1 MTIPDAGTVLAE
13 PDARPVRSV
22 LLTGAAG
29 RVATAVRPFLRQRFA
44 LRLHDRVAPPDLQA
58 GETVVVGDLADRAH
72 VREALRGVDAVV
84 HLACVHG
91 VDLTFEPGLDA
102 NYRAAV
108 HLLDEARRAG
118 IARFVYASSHHVH
131 GAHPRD
137 GFAGDGAAF
146 APDAYY
152 GLGKAFGELACAL
165 HATRFGLRTLVVRI
179 GNADPQVA
187 DDRSL
192 RLWASGRDLAALFA
206 IGLEHPDV
214 RHDVVY
220 GVSECP
226 EPLYPNARA
235 HELGYRAQ
243 DRALDHLADGF
254 VPYEAMPER
263 SGRAFVGGAYAV
275 LPLPGAEEA
284 P

>member
-1 MTIPDAGTVLAE
+1 MAIPEVGPGARDAA
-13 PDARPVRSV
+13 ARPVRTV

-29 RVATAVRPFLRQRFA
+29 RVATAVRPFLRRGFA
-44 LRLHDRVAPPDLQA
+44 LRLHDRVPTPDPQP

-72 VREALRGVDAVV
+72 VREAVRGVDAVV

-91 VDLTFEPGLDA
+91 LDLAFEPGLDA
-102 NYRAAV
+102 NYRAVV

-118 IARFVYASSHHVH
+118 VARFVYASSHHVH
-131 GAHPRD
+131 GAHRRA
-137 GFAGDGAAF
+137 GFAGDDAPF

-165 HATRFGLRTLVVRI
+165 HAARFGLRTLVVRI
-179 GNADPQVA
+179 GNADPRVA

-192 RLWASGRDLAALFA
+192 RLWTSGRDLAALFA

-226 EPLYPNARA
+226 DPLYANARA
-235 HELGYRAQ
+235 FELGYRPQ

-254 VPYEAMPER
+254 LPYAAMPER
-263 SGRAFVGGAYAV
+263 LGRDHVGGAYTVA
-275 LPLPGAEEA
+275 PLPTGEET